1 MACQTH
7 ATATSECRG
16 SKPKVRTKSLQFS
29 KLGRV
34 PDTANKDLNSLLSS
48 ITGFETEVIKTVYA
62 GEHMLSTPLADC
74 LHYSTGYSIE
84 HYEFIEIFEKFGGLV
99 PFERL
104 QIMERVELRY
114 SRSKPE
120 ALIFTKTKARLI

>member
-1 MACQTH
+1 MKI
-7 ATATSECRG
+7 G
-16 SKPKVRTKSLQFS
+16 
-29 KLGRV
+29 
-34 PDTANKDLNSLLSS
+34 
-48 ITGFETEVIKTVYA
+48 YA
-62 GEHMLSTPLADC
+62 GEHMLSTPLAEC

-104 QIMERVELRY
+104 QIMKRVESRY

-120 ALIFTKTKARLI
+120 TLIFTKTKARPI

>member
-1 MACQTH
+1 
-7 ATATSECRG
+7 
-16 SKPKVRTKSLQFS
+16 
-29 KLGRV
+29 
-34 PDTANKDLNSLLSS
+34 
-48 ITGFETEVIKTVYA
+48 
-62 GEHMLSTPLADC
+62 MLSAPLAGC

-104 QIMERVELRY
+104 QIMERLESRY

-120 ALIFTKTKARLI
+120 TLIFTKSRPI

>member
-1 MACQTH
+1 M
-7 ATATSECRG
+7 
-16 SKPKVRTKSLQFS
+16 K
-29 KLGRV
+29 
-34 PDTANKDLNSLLSS
+34 
-48 ITGFETEVIKTVYA
+48 TGYA
-62 GEHMLSTPLADC
+62 GEHMLSTPLAEC

-104 QIMERVELRY
+104 QIMKRVESRY

-120 ALIFTKTKARLI
+120 TLIFTKTKARPI